1 MGLRVYVQRGSGVRQ
16 FCTRKVS
23 MIYSCRCRSCRLL
36 RQLRLRVDG
45 GLDEVGGEPPQE
57 VDDDGGAASADGV
70 SAGRVHGV
78 VGHDDLRVGA
88 GILCILGVL
97 PLSLQLEAA
106 ES

>member
-1 MGLRVYVQRGSGVRQ
+1 
-16 FCTRKVS
+16 

-57 VDDDGGAASADGV
+57 VDDDGGAADGV
-70 SAGRVHGV
+70 DGARVHGV

-88 GILCILGVL
+88 GILCVLGVRVL
-97 PLSLQLEAA
+97 VPLSLQLEAA